1 MYHCAWLAY
10 VDEHRTTVQE
20 VRVQDPD
27 RTHTQG
33 LKITEE
39 NVLPLLRHLQ
49 AVRHSSLLRSGQ
61 KNGGPVSCIFLVLVS
76 REH

>member
-20 VRVQDPD
+20 VRVQDPGW
-27 RTHTQG
+27 THTQG

-39 NVLPLLRHLQ
+39 NVLPLL
-49 AVRHSSLLRSGQ
+49 
-61 KNGGPVSCIFLVLVS
+61 
-76 REH
+76 

>member
-1 MYHCAWLAY
+1 M
-10 VDEHRTTVQE
+10 DERLTTVQE
-20 VRVQDPD
+20 VGVQDPD

-61 KNGGPVSCIFLVLVS
+61 KAVGPVSCIFLVLVS
-76 REH
+76 RER